1 MGEYLPYAG
10 TNSIQEAVI
19 ALQFRS
25 MVTSEAVERARN
37 KVQSELSTAFPKFID
52 IHQMPE
58 IQISQAG
65 VSTKPGPA
73 RLGGFECS
81 KVRADT
87 KPARVLRFS
96 DNMLAV
102 NFLEYR
108 NWKTTLEDSL
118 AYIKTVL
125 SSVPLETNPVQAFN
139 LRYIDRYT
147 FDGPVQEPTAGM
159 LFQNGNAYM
168 APRCFEIGSVWH
180 CNSGWFELHAGGN
193 RILNQLKVSS
203 ATVDGVSTSTI
214 DHNAIW
220 QLRVPRQTTESL
232 FGQSSGENIC
242 FEDALN
248 FLHKRNSEILR
259 DMLQPDMLEKIGM
272 QT

>member
-19 ALQFRS
+19 ALQFLN
-25 MVTSEAVERARN
+25 MLTPEVVERARN
-37 KVQSELSTAFPKFID
+37 KARAELSTALPKFTD
-52 IHQMPE
+52 IHQMQA

-65 VSTKPGPA
+65 VSGGGGPTQ
-73 RLGGFECS
+73 LGGFECS
-81 KVRADT
+81 KVRPDT
-87 KPARVLRFS
+87 KPARVLRFL

-108 NWKTTLEDSL
+108 DWETTLEDSL

-125 SSVPLETNPVQAFN
+125 SSVPLETNPVQAFS

-147 FDGPVQEPTAGM
+147 FDGPPHEPNAGM
-159 LFQNGNAYM
+159 LFQDDNAYM
-168 APRCFEIGSVWH
+168 TPRCFESRAVWH
-180 CNSGWFELHAGGN
+180 CNSGWFELRDGGN

-203 ATVDGVSTSTI
+203 AAVDGVSTSTI

-248 FLHKRNSEILR
+248 LLHKRNSEILR
-259 DMLQPDMLEKIGM
+259 NMLRPDMLKKIGM
-272 QT
+272 

>member
-10 TNSIQEAVI
+10 TNSIQEAVL
-19 ALQFRS
+19 ALHFLN
-25 MVTSEAVERARN
+25 MVTPEAVERARN
-37 KVQSELSTAFPKFID
+37 KAQADLRTALPKFTD
-52 IHQMPE
+52 IHRMPE

-65 VSTKPGPA
+65 VSTRSGPA

-81 KVRADT
+81 KIRPDT
-87 KPARVLRFS
+87 KPARVLRFL

-108 NWKTTLEDSL
+108 NWKTTLEYSL

-125 SSVPLETNPVQAFN
+125 SSVPLETNPIQAFN

-147 FDGPVQEPTAGM
+147 FDGSPQEPNARM

-168 APRCFEIGSVWH
+168 APRCFESGSMWH
-180 CNSGWFELHAGGN
+180 CNSGWFEVRDRGD

-220 QLRVPRQTTESL
+220 QLRVRRQTTESL

-248 FLHKRNSEILR
+248 ILHERNCEILR
-259 DMLQPDMLEKIGM
+259 NMLLPDMLKKIGM